1 MKKKLVYDDGDDL
14 VIIARH
20 RPEMEA
26 IAREMER
33 KWKAME
39 VQININSTKFMKIG
53 SYEPM
58 GLLQMQLLLQETE
71 IK

>member
-1 MKKKLVYDDGDDL
+1 
-14 VIIARH
+14 
-20 RPEMEA
+20 MEA